1 MSAVRVQSK
10 RQNRTLQTITS
21 KSISQGR
28 LNKMIQRY
36 MNRGG
41 GSRGLDVYL
50 LRHRV
55 LHAATVP
62 MMRLG
67 RVIRLVRH
75 HLGMGMGVAMALL
88 LRVRGL
94 YH

>member
-1 MSAVRVQSK
+1 M
-10 RQNRTLQTITS
+10 
-21 KSISQGR
+21 
-28 LNKMIQRY
+28 
-36 MNRGG
+36 
-41 GSRGLDVYL
+41 DVYL

-94 YH
+94 YR